1 MITFSRAVARRFRS
15 LLRRSVLAAGPR
27 GCIPPVRAVADA
39 GGLTLQAVQD
49 SVGLTLDCPP
59 GPDSAGEL
67 AFPGHLLA
75 EVEGTAEAPVRLE
88 VDEAGRGLVRWTV
101 KAEERTEEFTPVPA
115 EELPPLLETPRRCLR
130 LPPTFLQALDD
141 ACRLTPRQAVRYAV
155 DHVQL
160 RGTSGKLVATDGRQ
174 LLVQGGF
181 RWPWSEDLLV
191 PALPVFGAR
200 EFPDTTDEVR
210 VGRVGP
216 WVVIR
221 AGPWS
226 IHLKVNTE
234 GRFPDVER
242 AVPAERHPTHLTV
255 DEADAQS
262 LIDGLPRLPADGDGS
277 VSVTLDLGE
286 RAVVQTAGE
295 GAPIE
300 LVLAASSVSGPAQH
314 CRVDAKYLLRAL
326 RLGFRR
332 FELHSPAKPIVAR
345 DDTRV
350 FAAVTLRPDE
360 DAESTADGA
369 KGAAEVAPAVG
380 PTPARGEE
388 TMSTPN
394 NGNGRPVEAGP
405 PPDPV
410 EEAEALRESLHQ
422 AQRHLGRLLAG
433 LRHYR
438 KHHKA
443 VSTAVASLRQ
453 RRLGP

>member
-27 GCIPPVRAVADA
+27 SRISPVRAVADA
-39 GGLTLQAVQD
+39 SGLTLQAVQD
-49 SVGLTLDCPP
+49 GVGLTLHCPP
-59 GPDSAGEL
+59 DPDSAGEL

-75 EVEGTAEAPVRLE
+75 EVEGTADTPVRLD
-88 VDEAGRGLVRWTV
+88 VNDAGRGLARWTV
-101 KAEERTEEFTPVPA
+101 KAEERTEEFNPVPA
-115 EELPPLLETPRRCLR
+115 EELPAPLEMPRRYLR

-141 ACRLTPRQAVRYAV
+141 ACRLTPRQAVRYDV

-160 RGTSGKLVATDGRQ
+160 RGASGKLVATDGRQ

-191 PALPVFGAR
+191 PALPVFGVR
-200 EFPDTTDEVR
+200 ELANSDEVR
-210 VGRVGP
+210 VGRAGP

-226 IHLKVNTE
+226 VHLKVNTE

-242 AVPAERHPTHLTV
+242 AVPAEPHPTYLTI

-262 LIDGLPRLPADGDGS
+262 LIDGLPRLPANGDEPAHI
-277 VSVTLDLGE
+277 TLDLGE
-286 RAVVQTAGE
+286 RAVVRVGGE
-295 GAPIE
+295 GTPLE
-300 LVLAASSVSGPAQH
+300 LALTASSVSGPAQR
-314 CRVDAKYLLRAL
+314 CRLESKYLLRAL
-326 RLGFRR
+326 RLGFRH
-332 FELHSPAKPIVAR
+332 FELHSLAKPFVAR

-360 DAESTADGA
+360 AVESTTDSASD
-369 KGAAEVAPAVG
+369 AAVEVPSVS

-388 TMSTPN
+388 TMNTPN
-394 NGNGRPVEAGP
+394 NGNGRPAEAGP

-453 RRLGP
+453 LRLGP